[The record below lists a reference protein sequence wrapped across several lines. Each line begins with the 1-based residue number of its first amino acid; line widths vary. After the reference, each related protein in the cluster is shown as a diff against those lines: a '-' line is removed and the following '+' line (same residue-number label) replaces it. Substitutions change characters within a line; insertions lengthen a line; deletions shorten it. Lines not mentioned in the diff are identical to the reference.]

1 MSMKKALVALAAM
14 AISTGAIA
22 GPSWT
27 YVDLGVAIGN
37 SDDDG
42 EDTQAYALRGSFGF
56 ANIWHIQ
63 ADIASGEEDGGKS
76 NSIAGGFDVT
86 RYVIRGGLHPAV
98 SDNAD
103 FVLDIAYASTE
114 AENDAGKIKGK
125 SYNLRTGVRA
135 DVGKLELRSFV
146 TWDFVDPDDGEKGR
160 ELGYKVGGQYNFS
173 DAWSVG
179 LDTDILG
186 EENLSN
192 LYVRWSF

>member
-1 MSMKKALVALAAM
+1 MKKALVALAAM

-22 GPSWT
+22 GPAWT

-37 SDDDG
+37 SDNQG

-63 ADIASGEEDGGKS
+63 ADIASGEFDGGKS
-76 NSIAGGFDVT
+76 VSGGRDFT
-86 RYVIRGGLHPAV
+86 SYVIRGGLHPAV

-103 FVLDIAYASTE
+103 FVLDIAYLSTE
-114 AENDAGKIKGK
+114 ETNTSNAKATDKA
-125 SYNLRTGVRA
+125 YQLRTGVRA

-146 TWDFVDPDDGEKGR
+146 SWDFVDPDDGEKKR
-160 ELGYKVGGQYNFS
+160 ELGYTVGGQFNFS